1 MASALRDRADVVSSR
16 AASGAARNANIE
28 GIGAT
33 GISDFADAVNAQIAI
48 VGEVEVTGGGRRRR
62 HRRRSPST
70 RTVRMV
76 AYAASGEELARAE
89 FSPPA
94 GRRGNDEIDQESQAL
109 YGRAQTAWDAL
120 HAAPPPEP
128 EPEHHW
134 EPEPEP
140 EEPSEAPQDGLAF
153 LSAWVGLVIRTRDA
167 LVTLAAP
174 GERRYGATYA
184 ELGLAAELR
193 PFASEAHLGRGT
205 FVTFDFF
212 HSVGL
217 GSVVDDPAMSSVDS
231 TNFARL
237 QLMAGWMAPLGDV
250 VELGVGIGGGFEGYY
265 FAPNPVLPTT
275 EIAYIRPAARGR
287 VRLLEETVVLELDL
301 AYRAVLGTGDIAGSF
316 GQDAETHGVDVGA
329 GLTGNLSRIADLG
342 FTWAVRFHYVG
353 YFMSYAGVA
362 SDAQGTSGAE
372 QSVRFTIL
380 AGWSF

>member
-1 MASALRDRADVVSSR
+1 MAALAASLCLAPGTGQAQDSLTVAIAPFSGRGGTTVTRRVASALRDRADVVSSR

-153 LSAWVGLVIRTRDA
+153 LSAL
-167 LVTLAAP
+167 
-174 GERRYGATYA
+174 
-184 ELGLAAELR
+184 
-193 PFASEAHLGRGT
+193 
-205 FVTFDFF
+205 
-212 HSVGL
+212 
-217 GSVVDDPAMSSVDS
+217 
-231 TNFARL
+231 
-237 QLMAGWMAPLGDV
+237 
-250 VELGVGIGGGFEGYY
+250 
-265 FAPNPVLPTT
+265 
-275 EIAYIRPAARGR
+275 
-287 VRLLEETVVLELDL
+287 
-301 AYRAVLGTGDIAGSF
+301 
-316 GQDAETHGVDVGA
+316 
-329 GLTGNLSRIADLG
+329 
-342 FTWAVRFHYVG
+342 
-353 YFMSYAGVA
+353 
-362 SDAQGTSGAE
+362 SGA
-372 QSVRFTIL
+372 
-380 AGWSF
+380 ANGG